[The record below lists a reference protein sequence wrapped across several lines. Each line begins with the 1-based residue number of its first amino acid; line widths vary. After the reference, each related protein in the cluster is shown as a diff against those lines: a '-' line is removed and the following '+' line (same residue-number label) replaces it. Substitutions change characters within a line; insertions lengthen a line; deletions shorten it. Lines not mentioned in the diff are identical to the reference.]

1 MSALFNSCLR
11 ALMGRAGSCARP
23 RLSRELGGGD
33 EADADHGAAA
43 RTAELREG
51 RRRLPECGD
60 EPQSVG
66 LRNLPLALRTAKLST
81 LKLGLRGLEVGEAD
95 PLLPSHLGAPPL

>member
-1 MSALFNSCLR
+1 MSAPSTLACGRSWAGLFLAR
-11 ALMGRAGSCARP
+11 AQD
-23 RLSRELGGGD
+23 LGGGD

-51 RRRLPECGD
+51 RRGLPECGD

-66 LRNLPLALRTAKLST
+66 LRNLPFALRTAKLST
-81 LKLGLRGLEVGEAD
+81 LELGLCGLEVGKTD
-95 PLLPSHLGAPPL
+95 PLLPSHLGAPP